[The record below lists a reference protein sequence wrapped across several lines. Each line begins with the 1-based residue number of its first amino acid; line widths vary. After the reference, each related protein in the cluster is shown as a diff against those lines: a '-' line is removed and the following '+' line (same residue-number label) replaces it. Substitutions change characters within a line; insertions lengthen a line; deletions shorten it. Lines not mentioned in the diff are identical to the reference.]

1 MANNRA
7 SQIPLTPRNYSV
19 LAGVLSNLDAS
30 DVSIRLQLAAQV
42 ERFLDRLDKMISIKP
57 ILPERAELCCD
68 ARVRNLRG
76 SKGHHENR
84 TGRSPH

>member
-1 MANNRA
+1 
-7 SQIPLTPRNYSV
+7 
-19 LAGVLSNLDAS
+19 
-30 DVSIRLQLAAQV
+30 V

-57 ILPERAELCCD
+57 TLPERAELCCD
-68 ARVRNLRG
+68 ARVHNLRG